1 MPGHHAVTTPVQITN
16 RTISI
21 IGHSWNTTSLTF
33 NHESN
38 ALFNCFNCHITFKD
52 ITITQSNALVIAS
65 SGNATMITDSVH
77 ITYSTIQWRFYD
89 RSRVHF
95 RNCTLSESNISY
107 SIQNETNIT
116 FTRCQFIANQASFSS
131 SFIQTTDV
139 GNTGVINVHIVSTVF
154 LNNNVTSI
162 LNITNTDLQ
171 MNSCLF
177 DHNAAIYAIGSNINI
192 SSSTFSH
199 CATDCIRSTHS
210 SLHVQSSTFDDSA
223 ISFVINPMDVALC
236 LTLVAN
242 NFSNAHAINQYG
254 ASLYIQ
260 GQDVYVACLNLVRN
274 NFKSNDA
281 NRIYLDFK
289 PNHALLASICQE
301 DCSNV
306 YSAATSFCIAI
317 DVLEAEQCQNAIIN
331 RTNAHIFTFP
341 GSCETLYIYAFD
353 AFGHPLL
360 SNHFNVFV
368 YSTSEYM
375 LVSNTAAVSRRNEYE
390 QVIHI
395 TMLPQDVSST
405 NDNAI
410 IIYNPNTTDPIHYYV
425 NVSIQTCQS
434 SQYKKTNPSNPG
446 VYECIDCRDNEYTI
460 DNGNCQS
467 CFELEGVE
475 KCDGGSDIIVKRNWF
490 AKIEYDMNQSYLF
503 TAACAPGYC
512 CDDREGCPLNQPDS
526 LCALN
531 RDPTVKMCGV
541 CAEGYSETLSGIGAC
556 ANCNGIWII
565 ILIGYVVVCLLWLFL
580 LHHFNRKERRVS
592 RPSTTYL
599 TRSLL
604 FFYQVYG
611 FVTFRTFIKPIYVIT
626 ENVNLIFGLVH
637 RGTCLFP
644 DDVTPVIKLYLV
656 FIVPCILI
664 FDLWLLKVYIHYIHR
679 SSERQFKRQMISYYA
694 VCDYALRIIHVQLT
708 YACFRL
714 VSCSNSGS
722 MEGYVMS
729 YAPNQSCSAV
739 HWTFSV
745 VFIVC
750 IVFMIP
756 WICYYIS
763 THRNA
768 MNVMFSSF
776 QLNPVFLSPMSYREH
791 CEWYYEMDLFRSG
804 LLVSIPLL
812 PGLSF
817 VQRGILLMAA
827 SGIILLVHVATMPY
841 RWRVNNYLETF
852 ILCIIFVSSV
862 IQIFDDSVPDNVMII
877 FLFLPLFVMFI
888 MIVLSL
894 DVRKYCGGQST
905 PIATDETAKSLS
917 TLSTR
922 SGWKYRFELMEYVR
936 SKWGHHFELC
946 QRQRLHSKRKEM
958 NLVIM
963 FSNPLPPNTFFDAF
977 ALEQYLNDCASAK
990 EYRIT
995 VKDTSRVINNDRQSY
1010 IRFECRWDTN
1020 ETNTVVQAELMESFE
1035 DNEDLQRDILRTI
1048 KYPMG
1053 MGGYERSQVW
1063 TIVDLKLK
1071 GSISEQ
1077 KKHQIQTKKY
1087 KLLMDNIL
1095 EMHDIK
1101 KRQINQ
1107 KLNDQHPEMM
1117 CLPLHRFTAKQLA
1130 LKIKAW
1136 VYNDLKYREDLRK
1149 TMQTLANHGISGKR
1163 IISWGINDVKKI
1175 VESEFALF
1183 MTAEASNIVV
1193 EMLASQMIQKP
1204 QEIDAKTFA
1213 EIGWML
1219 HHYPL
1224 DNLLKYIESERIDGS
1239 KFIDY
1244 YRTHNEWIKQNTGW
1258 NANDIYHIN
1267 SILFRHHSLSKQ
1279 EIEGR
1284 LSRFCDP
1291 FNSLKFKDSATWE
1304 SIQSQLLTF
1313 DLEEVDLRIRLG
1325 VSVNDFSD
1333 FVSNMIDDLVS
1344 ENQKKKLNSEFYDV
1358 AFDENDDEDI
1368 VKTIYDMIADVFVDR
1383 NTRMAN
1389 RQRRATALST
1399 VGELL
1404 RIDLNAQRDWV
1415 CYNCG
1420 NENFNQYIGGK
1431 MSIRL
1436 KFCTLCGIKEK
1447 ESITMTL
1454 MNKDTF
1460 IMVRD
1465 VAEPDVK
1472 QKRKITAAIK
1482 IENVHDNKVFTVQ
1495 GLIQHIL
1502 ELPDVRFDLSCL
1514 SRTDNDP
1521 CPSIMRLVQDML
1533 VYKQWLDVLSDEC
1546 TRYRI
1551 IEKERFDIDITA
1563 QADVRQF
1570 VDNEMFQRVFMD
1582 CAHCIKR
1589 INDKP
1594 DALNALEEMID
1605 DSEFMNI
1612 DTFLETKRKDFAD
1625 RVGKYTNNCVKLFPA
1640 VKLFTS
1646 VKNRLKTIAHQ
1657 KEFGNF
1663 LSSLD
1668 VDRIDK
1674 DYHHIERVHI
1684 NKGNPV
1690 TIENVFRFFE
1700 LSLHFCDGESELVHC
1715 KSVKRAQ
1722 ARMSTLGQHVIEEEK
1737 EQKMEEKEMSDPKRN
1752 EKDIWSLGQY
1762 YMQSELDKMHTFL
1775 VHTDW
1780 EEYLKANK
1788 HKHASSTSTNL
1799 NLSTHLLASPR
1810 QTSQSIE
1817 VMDSP
1822 RSTFSAR
1829 TPRRG
1834 TVSVRQSISEMW
1846 KDTAHTHKFITE
1858 TSDKTK
1864 YGFGIEYS
1872 YIHLK
1877 PRFSCLRDELMQ
1889 NTSHR
1894 ITIQNY
1900 QNLLTK
1906 AIKKHRI
1913 ALENDKL
1920 QLICKYFQFEYNI
1933 IRNQPIGIRHI
1944 LAVIMYTDM
1953 SVFCTAFRATYRKIN
1968 EKERVSQITARHT
1981 QLYWFSRFLFESCQF
1996 FGQEMTKKMRVYHGL
2011 SKELFFERF
2020 TAYFN
2025 IPIST
2030 TTSLVTAQQ
2039 FSSGSGVI
2047 LKLKHGVLATSVK
2060 PRYLSVSWLSVFPH
2074 EGERLFYGNSAFF
2087 EISDIIEAK
2096 NNKHHA
2102 KELKILNK
2110 FEKIINGYIT
2120 WNAGQVTIDNPNQR
2134 VQRIKEKEMIDNWIS
2149 LIQNQQGNRNIS
2161 DYGRSLFGY
2170 LCNNENR
2177 KWICI
2182 KNFKSLPF
2190 SLKDA
2195 LFIANEHG
2203 SGAQKYKRLS
2213 LIPMLRLFGYLQEIV
2228 LNDLNIK
2235 QLTEESLEYV
2245 AAVMHYVQK
2254 QYKNKLGTIGNYVQ
2268 KIEFHSTGQFDG
2280 KQNSTLRKLAAKHL
2294 LNFKQFNWQIHYEFR
2309 LESTHCLVFTN
2320 QNPQLTKIKDGKRKS
2335 TYDHN
2340 DRTDKTAA
2348 T

>member
-1780 EEYLKANK
+1780 EEYINANK
-1788 HKHASSTSTNL
+1788 PKHTRHKSVKSVSN
-1799 NLSTHLLASPR
+1799 
-1810 QTSQSIE
+1810 
-1817 VMDSP
+1817 
-1822 RSTFSAR
+1822 RSDVSHR
-1829 TPRRG
+1829 
-1834 TVSVRQSISEMW
+1834 SVRTQRS
-1846 KDTAHTHKFITE
+1846 HKFITVA
-1858 TSDKTK
+1858 SDKTK

-1877 PRFSCLRDELMQ
+1877 GMFECLRDELMQ
-1889 NTSHR
+1889 NKLIHVTTS
-1894 ITIQNY
+1894 QY
-1900 QNLLTK
+1900 QNLLIK

-1913 ALENDKL
+1913 ILENDEHN
-1920 QLICKYFQFEYNI
+1920 LICKYFKFEYNI
-1933 IRNQPIGIRHI
+1933 IRNQPIGIRHF
-1944 LAVIMYTDM
+1944 LAVIMYTDL
-1953 SVFCTAFRATYRKIN
+1953 SKFCTAFRATYRKIEN
-1968 EKERVSQITARHT
+1968 EGMKEMTKRHT
-1981 QLYWFSRFLFESCQF
+1981 QLYWYSRFLFESVEF
-1996 FGQEMTKKMRVYHGL
+1996 FGQEMDKTMRVYHGL
-2011 SKELFFERF
+2011 SKAMKFERF
-2020 TAYFN
+2020 TTYFN
-2025 IPIST
+2025 QPISST
-2030 TTSLVTAQQ
+2030 LSFVAAKLFAR
-2039 FSSGSGVI
+2039 GSGVI
-2047 LKLKHGVLATSVK
+2047 LKLRRGVLPTSVTPK
-2060 PRYLSVSWLSVFPH
+2060 YLSVSWLSGYP
-2074 EGERLFYGNSAFF
+2074 EEDEKLFYGTSAFF
-2087 EISDIIEAK
+2087 EICDIIETN

-2120 WNAGQVTIDNPNQR
+2120 WDESWADKRDNPEQ
-2134 VQRIKEKEMIDNWIS
+2134 VQKQMVDDLVGLIKFEVMEDQTGNSEIS
-2149 LIQNQQGNRNIS
+2149 K
-2161 DYGRSLFGY
+2161 YGRSLFKY
-2170 LCNNENR
+2170 LCDNQSRE
-2177 KWICI
+2177 WICI
-2182 KNFKSLPF
+2182 KNFKSLP
-2190 SLKDA
+2190 SELKDA
-2195 LFIANEHG
+2195 LFIDITRTDPLSPRNNYSRKG
-2203 SGAQKYKRLS
+2203 SHTKTFS
-2213 LIPMLRLFGYLQEIV
+2213 FIPILRLFGYLRQIV
-2228 LNDLNIK
+2228 LNDLNIIE
-2235 QLTEESLEYV
+2235 LMEETHEYI
-2245 AAVMHYVQK
+2245 AAVKEFEHQD
-2254 QYKNKLGTIGNYVQ
+2254 KLGNYLQ
-2268 KIEFHSTGQFDG
+2268 KIEFRSTQQFDG
-2280 KQNSTLRKLAAKHL
+2280 KQNVTLRNLAKESL
-2294 LNFKQFNWQIHYEFR
+2294 DNWNIQYELR
-2309 LESTHCLVFTN
+2309 LGSMHCLVFS
-2320 QNPQLTKIKDGKRKS
+2320 KDKHPRN
-2335 TYDHN
+2335 H
-2340 DRTDKTAA
+2340 
-2348 T
+2348 